1 MLLGLPSQMG
11 IKVNL
16 DLTQY
21 ISFDSISTEYRL
33 CYPPISETSFKNEDF
48 QSFFDTIM
56 EFDKKLRTT
65 IQKNLTS
72 YYSAGNRI
80 YLGYMNKPIFY
91 TLRIGVYEHQ
101 SKLLREKWHSTA
113 QQNSYKKLNIG

>member
-11 IKVNL
+11 IKINL

-21 ISFDSISTEYRL
+21 ISFDSISTEHRL
-33 CYPPISETSFKNEDF
+33 CYPLISETSFKNEDF
-48 QSFFDTIM
+48 ESFFDTIM
-56 EFDKKLRTT
+56 EFDKKLGTI

-80 YLGYMNKPIFY
+80 YLGYMNKPILN

-101 SKLLREKWHSTA
+101 SKLLREKWQSTT
-113 QQNSYKKLNIG
+113 QQNNYKKLNIG

>member
-11 IKVNL
+11 IKINL

-21 ISFDSISTEYRL
+21 ISFDSISTEHRL

-56 EFDKKLRTT
+56 EFDKKLGTT

-101 SKLLREKWHSTA
+101 SKLLREKWHNTT
-113 QQNSYKKLNIG
+113 QQNNYKKLSIG

>member
-21 ISFDSISTEYRL
+21 ISFDLMSTKYWL

-48 QSFFDTIM
+48 ESFFDTIM
-56 EFDKKLRTT
+56 EFDKKLRTI

-72 YYSAGNRI
+72 YYSAGNKI

-101 SKLLREKWHSTA
+101 SKLLREKWQSTT
-113 QQNSYKKLNIG
+113 QQNNYKKLNIG

>member
-16 DLTQY
+16 DLSQY
-21 ISFDSISTEYRL
+21 ISFDSMSTEYRL

-48 QSFFDTIM
+48 ESFFDTIL
-56 EFDKKLRTT
+56 EFDKKFGTT

-91 TLRIGVYEHQ
+91 TLHIGVYEHQ
-101 SKLLREKWHSTA
+101 SKLLREKWHNTT
-113 QQNSYKKLNIG
+113 Q

>member
-11 IKVNL
+11 IKLNL

-21 ISFDSISTEYRL
+21 ISFDLSSAEYRL
-33 CYPPISETSFKNEDF
+33 CYPPVSETFFKNEEFD
-48 QSFFDTIM
+48 SFFDTIM
-56 EFDKKLRTT
+56 EFDKELGTT

-91 TLRIGVYEHQ
+91 TLRIGIYEHQ
-101 SKLLREKWHSTA
+101 SKLLREKWHNIT
-113 QQNSYKKLNIG
+113 QQNNYKKLSIG

>member
-11 IKVNL
+11 IKLNL
-16 DLTQY
+16 DRVQY
-21 ISFDSISTEYRL
+21 ITFDSSSTEYRL
-33 CYPPISETSFKNEDF
+33 CYPPISETFFKNEEF
-48 QSFFDTIM
+48 ESFFDTIM

-101 SKLLREKWHSTA
+101 SKLLREKWH
-113 QQNSYKKLNIG
+113 NIT

>member
-48 QSFFDTIM
+48 QAFFDTII

-65 IQKNLTS
+65 I
-72 YYSAGNRI
+72 
-80 YLGYMNKPIFY
+80 
-91 TLRIGVYEHQ
+91 
-101 SKLLREKWHSTA
+101 
-113 QQNSYKKLNIG
+113 